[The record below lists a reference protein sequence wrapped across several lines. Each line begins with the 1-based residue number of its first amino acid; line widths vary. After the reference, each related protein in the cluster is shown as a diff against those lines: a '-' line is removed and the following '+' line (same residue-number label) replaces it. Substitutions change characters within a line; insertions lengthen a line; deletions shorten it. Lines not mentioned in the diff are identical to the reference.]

1 MTGLFA
7 FNYVHNALVYVNNIN
22 GTRLREIGAGRR
34 WTTVFRN
41 KTAGDKSI
49 SQYNMAG
56 KSILVIC
63 QEPFKK
69 DFDMDFLKKG
79 NLNRPSIQRD

>member
-1 MTGLFA
+1 MISTDYLLG
-7 FNYVHNALVYVNNIN
+7 
-22 GTRLREIGAGRR
+22 E
-34 WTTVFRN
+34 RN
-41 KTAGDKSI
+41 FTNLSNFI
-49 SQYNMAG
+49 TQ
-56 KSILVIC
+56 SILVIC

>member
-1 MTGLFA
+1 MERAIIL
-7 FNYVHNALVYVNNIN
+7 
-22 GTRLREIGAGRR
+22 
-34 WTTVFRN
+34 
-41 KTAGDKSI
+41 
-49 SQYNMAG
+49 Q
-56 KSILVIC
+56 SILVIC